1 VASDIKVVFEA
12 DTAPIDRAVRL
23 LDNLEAEL
31 RDVQRAEK
39 QGLITKK
46 RLSQETARLNSN
58 IDKLKTLSRG
68 SAKDFR
74 RFEKS
79 LYGSGKAARA
89 NEVALQQAGYQV
101 QDFIVQIQSG
111 TNPLI
116 AFSQQ
121 GSQLAGFFAGPWG
134 AAIGLGIAAVGF
146 LGTALLGLGEKS
158 DKIKK
163 QMENLNETLSLYSD
177 LSSQISD
184 SKALSEEFGNLAN
197 QARSMLEALQQIQG
211 ITLSKQIS
219 EFGGL
224 GEIIRN
230 ISYESDKNGFLG
242 LGVKKVQRLDPS
254 QIDAASE
261 FLGVSDKSVAES
273 SRYAGEY
280 LRLLEGLQKAK
291 GLKEQAAAAGEL
303 SKFLK
308 EHVNSYE
315 LSEEAT
321 NAISAVQERL
331 LQITKLQGQEQ
342 QKSASKLQQIQTDAM
357 AMEAEIA
364 QEQLDNI
371 KRNYTFAG
379 RLMQEA
385 ATEQA
390 AIDAGRQSRIEANY
404 QISGRLMTQ
413 AAQEEQ
419 DAQNQLYTN
428 SMLAIQNAMAQE
440 ITKAKEQ
447 KKLADETHAYM
458 MALQNAYYADA
469 KKQAGEVASATYMA
483 NYKAVL
489 AYQAYGESRMA
500 APEDP
505 VKPKKTP
512 KGPKASTIEDTIKQL
527 QRQADKDK
535 QLVRLT
541 GQKRREE
548 ELFIDLKNANADADI
563 KTSETR
569 LRTIAQEIS
578 AMEERNRVIEAA
590 RQQQEALKGTIES
603 SMEDAFMSIVDGTKT
618 VEQAFKDMAR
628 QIIAELYRV
637 LVVKKMV
644 AAISSVLPFANGGVF
659 QGGSQVKAFAS
670 GGVVGGPTYFPMSGG
685 KTGLMGEAG
694 PEAIMPLKRGKDGKL
709 GVAAEGGGG
718 VTINQTFAFQA
729 NGDDS
734 VKKIIA
740 QAAPKIAAMTQQQ
753 IMDSRRRGGQMKQ
766 VFG

>member
-1 VASDIKVVFEA
+1 MASDIKVVFEA

-146 LGTALLGLGEKS
+146 MGTALLGLGEKAKTLQEQMDEAADAVS
-158 DKIKK
+158 DYQDAVDASLSPIGSLTEKFGSLASFVKEARLEVVAFKKELMEAKFQNAMASTLGEFAVGGAGEKRSAIYSKFDVTREAFLSLDKGRQKTIRSEASRSLDAMTKLARGEFEGPEEQISLMNQLISSSKTLAKIK
-163 QMENLNETLSLYSD
+163 D
-177 LSSQISD
+177 GIS
-184 SKALSEEFGNLAN
+184 AEEQEFIDGLI
-197 QARSMLEALQQIQG
+197 QARDLIFQINAKTSEQ
-211 ITLSKQIS
+211 LSV
-219 EFGGL
+219 E
-224 GEIIRN
+224 
-230 ISYESDKNGFLG
+230 
-242 LGVKKVQRLDPS
+242 
-254 QIDAASE
+254 
-261 FLGVSDKSVAES
+261 
-273 SRYAGEY
+273 
-280 LRLLEGLQKAK
+280 
-291 GLKEQAAAAGEL
+291 KERG
-303 SKFLK
+303 
-308 EHVNSYE
+308 N
-315 LSEEAT
+315 
-321 NAISAVQERL
+321 
-331 LQITKLQGQEQ
+331 
-342 QKSASKLQQIQTDAM
+342 KLQQIQTDAM

-390 AIDAGRQSRIEANY
+390 VTDAERQSRIEANY

-447 KKLADETHAYM
+447 KKLADETHAHM

-469 KKQAGEVASATYMA
+469 KKQAAEVASATYLA

-505 VKPKKTP
+505 VKPKKAGV
-512 KGPKASTIEDTIKQL
+512 GPKKTTIEDTIKQL
-527 QRQADKDK
+527 QRQADKEK
-535 QLVRLT
+535 QLIQLT

-590 RQQQEALKGTIES
+590 RQQQEDLKSTIES

-694 PEAIMPLKRGKDGKL
+694 PEAIMPLKKGKDGKL

>member
-1 VASDIKVVFEA
+1 MASDIKVVFEA

-146 LGTALLGLGEKS
+146 MGTALLGLGEKAKTLQERVEDLADAFDTYQDVVNTNAIAQVNEQFGQTS
-158 DKIKK
+158 SVLIKIQRELNNIAKINAM
-163 QMENLNETLSLYSD
+163 QSLNESISGIRENFEGFRSD
-177 LSSQISD
+177 LQLISIM
-184 SKALSEEFGNLAN
+184 FNT
-197 QARSMLEALQQIQG
+197 R
-211 ITLSKQIS
+211 TLSKETARLRDDIRDLS
-219 EFGGL
+219 NESVPL
-224 GEIIRN
+224 GERLDNALNIKETLLSNVGPYAEMNSQQQEFYNSLVLIIQRMEQAKLLMEN
-230 ISYESDKNGFLG
+230 QGGGKTGYENEFA
-242 LGVKKVQRLDPS
+242 GVMEHMATQTVKELQSGYEAVQRVQMGLAKS
-254 QIDAASE
+254 EAA
-261 FLGVSDKSVAES
+261 
-273 SRYAGEY
+273 R
-280 LRLLEGLQKAK
+280 
-291 GLKEQAAAAGEL
+291 LKEAEQHNVRMVALQNAHMVVNKAVAA
-303 SKFLK
+303 
-308 EHVNSYE
+308 
-315 LSEEAT
+315 
-321 NAISAVQERL
+321 
-331 LQITKLQGQEQ
+331 EQ
-342 QKSASKLQQIQTDAM
+342 KKD
-357 AMEAEIA
+357 
-364 QEQLDNI
+364 
-371 KRNYTFAG
+371 
-379 RLMQEA
+379 
-385 ATEQA
+385 
-390 AIDAGRQSRIEANY
+390 
-404 QISGRLMTQ
+404 
-413 AAQEEQ
+413 Q
-419 DAQNQLYTN
+419 DQLYHN
-428 SMLAIQNAMAQE
+428 ALLAIQNAMAQE

-447 KKLADETHAYM
+447 KKLADETHAHM

-469 KKQAGEVASATYMA
+469 KKQAAEVASATYLA

-505 VKPKKTP
+505 VKPKKAGV
-512 KGPKASTIEDTIKQL
+512 GPKKTTIEDTIKQL
-527 QRQADKDK
+527 QRQADKEK
-535 QLVRLT
+535 QLVNLT

-569 LRTIAQEIS
+569 LRTISQEIS

-590 RQQQEALKGTIES
+590 RQQQEDLKSTIES

-644 AAISSVLPFANGGVF
+644 AAISSALPFADGGVF
-659 QGGSQVKAFAS
+659 QGGSQVKAFAN

-694 PEAIMPLKRGKDGKL
+694 PEAIMPLKKGKDGKL
-709 GVAAEGGGG
+709 GVAAEGSGG

-729 NGDDS
+729 NGDES